1 MYDTPVTPLDVVAWA
16 LAGLALLL
24 AVVRAVRVEYRAA
37 VARGGPRPAGHID
50 GALDATL
57 GLALAG
63 LVGVLVTIVWA
74 GLG

>member
-1 MYDTPVTPLDVVAWA
+1 MYDAPTSPLALVAWG

-37 VARGGPRPAGHID
+37 VARGGPRPAGPAD
-50 GALDATL
+50 GALDAVL
-57 GLALAG
+57 GLVLAG
-63 LVGVLVTIVWA
+63 LLAVLVTIVWA

>member
-1 MYDTPVTPLDVVAWA
+1 MYDVPTDPVSIAAWS
-16 LAGLALLL
+16 LAGLAFVL

-37 VARGGPRPAGHID
+37 VASDGPQPAGPAD

-57 GLALAG
+57 ALVLAG
-63 LVGVLVTIVWA
+63 LLAVLVAIVWV